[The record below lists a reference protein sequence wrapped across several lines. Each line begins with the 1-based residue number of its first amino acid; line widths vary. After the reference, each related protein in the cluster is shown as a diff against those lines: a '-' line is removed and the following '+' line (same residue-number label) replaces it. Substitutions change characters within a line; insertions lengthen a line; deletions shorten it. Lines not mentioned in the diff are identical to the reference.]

1 MKRAAKAVVLLA
13 LLTSSACKSGKPLPL
28 IGRDIPAR
36 SPERII
42 ERIVNNSERMKVP
55 YYSAKATIDLRLPTG
70 NRNFKA
76 LIRSVTDS
84 AAWISV
90 IPALGIEA
98 ARLVITEDSVKL
110 LNRIDDQYFLGDTT
124 ATLEK
129 FKIQPDLDLLQ
140 DALLGLP
147 IGLEPNEKY
156 RSDRENGQYV
166 LTSKEKRRF
175 VRAAEDISP
184 SDTLARDRDM
194 GERRLERTL
203 RKAEEVE
210 AVVFRYWLEPDSM
223 LVTRVQ
229 IADLVRD
236 QVAEIDYLERGGSD
250 QYHMPTKVSITL
262 TEPGRQ
268 ATAVLEL
275 SRIVLEG
282 PLQMNFSIP
291 EKFVPMP

>member
-1 MKRAAKAVVLLA
+1 MRRAVKAVVLLV
-13 LLTSSACKSGKPLPL
+13 LLTSSACKSGKLLPL
-28 IGRDIPAR
+28 SGRDIPAR
-36 SPERII
+36 SPEKLI
-42 ERIVNNSERMKVP
+42 ERIVINSERMNVP

-70 NRNFKA
+70 NRSFKA
-76 LIRSVTDS
+76 QIRSATDS

-98 ARLVITEDSVKL
+98 ARLMITKDSVKL
-110 LNRIDDQYFLGDTT
+110 LNRIDDQYFVGGTSS
-124 ATLEK
+124 AMEK
-129 FKIQPDLDLLQ
+129 FKVQPDLELLQ

-147 IGLEPNEKY
+147 IGFEPNEKY
-156 RSDRENGQYV
+156 RSDRENGEYV

-184 SDTLARDRDM
+184 SDTLESDRDM
-194 GERRLERTL
+194 GDRRLERTL
-203 RKAEEVE
+203 RRAEEQD

-236 QVAEIDYLERGGSD
+236 QVAEINYLERGGSD
-250 QYHMPTKVSITL
+250 QLHMPNKVSITL
-262 TEPGRQ
+262 TEPGRH

-275 SRIVLEG
+275 SRIILEG

-291 EKFVPMP
+291 EKFLPMP

>member
-1 MKRAAKAVVLLA
+1 MRRAATAVVLLA

-28 IGRDIPAR
+28 IGKDIPAR
-36 SPERII
+36 SPEKLI
-42 ERIVNNSERMKVP
+42 ERIVTNSERLKVP
-55 YYSAKATIDLRLPTG
+55 YYSAKASIDLRLPTG
-70 NRNFKA
+70 NRSFKA
-76 LIRSVTDS
+76 QIRSVTDS
-84 AAWISV
+84 AVWISI

-98 ARLVITEDSVKL
+98 ARVVLTKDSVKL
-110 LNRIDDQYFLGDTT
+110 LNRIDDEYFLGNT
-124 ATLEK
+124 AAALEK
-129 FKIQPDLDLLQ
+129 FKVKPDLDLLQ
-140 DALLGLP
+140 EALLGLP
-147 IGLEPNEKY
+147 IGFEPKEKY
-156 RSDRENGQYV
+156 RSERDNGEYV

-184 SDTLARDRDM
+184 SDTLAGDRDM
-194 GERRLERTL
+194 GDRRLERTL
-203 RKAEEVE
+203 RKAEEQE
-210 AVVFRYWLEPDSM
+210 AIVFRYWLEPDSM

-250 QYHMPTKVSITL
+250 QQFMPTKVSITL

-275 SRIVLEG
+275 SRIVLAG

-291 EKFVPMP
+291 EKFEPMP